1 MRCVWNSI
9 SRSLPVSF
17 GGNSARVKLQYL
29 LKYSV
34 CINIWNGFNKKT
46 GRVCYE
52 TEVLGLKHCNCLE
65 VIQKQKWGWGFAQ
78 VRGTQRQTWAFQVP
92 LCNTQ
97 DREVSDNFIAIS
109 SVGSVA
115 LQLVTLPTAVVSLC
129 SLPYKTLALFPVLKL
144 SLWQG
149 MYVTVKAMSA
159 LCMFSNSGT
168 KNS

>member
-1 MRCVWNSI
+1 MKCLQQENRESVLWN
-9 SRSLPVSF
+9 P
-17 GGNSARVKLQYL
+17 
-29 LKYSV
+29 
-34 CINIWNGFNKKT
+34 
-46 GRVCYE
+46 
-52 TEVLGLKHCNCLE
+52 VLGLKHCNCLE

-149 MYVTVKAMSA
+149 MYVKWKQCMLYVCPPTQA
-159 LCMFSNSGT
+159 LKIVSNIFFGSQWSILKVLLLSLLFIFGQC
-168 KNS
+168 KF